1 MDKLFERVRKIIVEQ
16 LGVEEDEVVLSASLI
31 QDLNADSLDL
41 QELVVALEEGFSSAD
56 KKLEIPD
63 KDFDNIQT
71 VENVVEYLKSH
82 GIKG

>member
-1 MDKLFERVRKIIVEQ
+1 MDKLFERVKKIIVEQ
-16 LGVEEDEVVLSASLI
+16 LGVEEDEVVPSASLI

-82 GIKG
+82 GISG